1 LNNQIV
7 QAGDKGP
14 YIQSEKL
21 VRYKNCIDQLIVQGD
36 AYYCFCTKER
46 LDEVRKIQELNKQP
60 TGYDGNCL
68 NINLDDAKKR
78 IESGEKFVVRLK
90 MPKTGETIFTDL
102 IRGEVKFKNELVDD
116 QVLLKTDGFPTY
128 HLAAVVDDHDTEIT
142 HVLRGDEWLSSV
154 PKHLMLYKMFGW
166 QAPEFAHLTLLL
178 NADKSKLSKRQ
189 GDVSVEDYKN
199 KGYLPEAIINFIAFL
214 GWNPG
219 DEREIFSLEELVN
232 EFSLEKVNKAGA
244 VFNLEKLDWYNKEY
258 LKKMNNT
265 KLAELCKPL
274 LEDKFQISNFKF
286 QIDKVVAL
294 EKERATTLVELVENV
309 RFVFEL
315 GDYESELLVW
325 KKSDKAKTKENLA
338 KLSQILTK
346 LGDFSK
352 EKLETIIGEWLK
364 AENLGTGDVLW
375 PMRVALSGQKNSP
388 GPYEIAEVLG
398 REESLKRINLAISK
412 L

>member
-1 LNNQIV
+1 
-7 QAGDKGP
+7 
-14 YIQSEKL
+14 
-21 VRYKNCIDQLIVQGD
+21 
-36 AYYCFCTKER
+36 
-46 LDEVRKIQELNKQP
+46 
-60 TGYDGNCL
+60 
-68 NINLDDAKKR
+68 
-78 IESGEKFVVRLK
+78 
-90 MPKTGETIFTDL
+90 M
-102 IRGEVKFKNELVDD
+102 
-116 QVLLKTDGFPTY
+116 
-128 HLAAVVDDHDTEIT
+128 
-142 HVLRGDEWLSSV
+142 
-154 PKHLMLYKMFGW
+154 
-166 QAPEFAHLTLLL
+166 
-178 NADKSKLSKRQ
+178 
-189 GDVSVEDYKN
+189 
-199 KGYLPEAIINFIAFL
+199 
-214 GWNPG
+214 
-219 DEREIFSLEELVN
+219 
-232 EFSLEKVNKAGA
+232 
-244 VFNLEKLDWYNKEY
+244 
-258 LKKMNNT
+258 
-265 KLAELCKPL
+265 
-274 LEDKFQISNFKF
+274 
-286 QIDKVVAL
+286 